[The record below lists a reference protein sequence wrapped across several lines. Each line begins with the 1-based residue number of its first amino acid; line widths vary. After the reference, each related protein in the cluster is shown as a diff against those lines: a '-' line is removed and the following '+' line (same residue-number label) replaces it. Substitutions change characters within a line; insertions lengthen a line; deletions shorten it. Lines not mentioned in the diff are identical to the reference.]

1 MSLNMFVFFS
11 NKGHLETH
19 TADLVLNQ
27 TPDFKYSNSPS
38 SNQGAI
44 WVRTSAPIVNNIHP
58 SSTESRTS
66 LTFSFQVQL
75 CYVYQDGLQALTFT
89 EKKN

>member
-19 TADLVLNQ
+19 TADLILNQ

-44 WVRTSAPIVNNIHP
+44 
-58 SSTESRTS
+58 
-66 LTFSFQVQL
+66 
-75 CYVYQDGLQALTFT
+75 
-89 EKKN
+89 